1 MAKAIKFASKKKYS
15 KWLAF
20 GHMHKVFHGKKRV
33 TIAGKKH
40 TVRHS
45 T

>member
-1 MAKAIKFASKKKYS
+1 MAKAIKFSSKKKYS

-20 GHMHKVFHGKKRV
+20 GHMHKVFHGKKSV
-33 TIAGKKH
+33 KINGKVHK
-40 TVRHS
+40 VRHS